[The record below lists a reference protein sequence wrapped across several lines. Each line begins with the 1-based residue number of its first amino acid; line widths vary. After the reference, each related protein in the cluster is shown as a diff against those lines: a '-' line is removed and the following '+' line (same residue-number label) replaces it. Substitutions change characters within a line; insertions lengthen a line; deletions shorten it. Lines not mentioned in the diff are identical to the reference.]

1 MIERAFP
8 VGNSGGRI
16 TIPVNPVSALV
27 SQGWLSASVDGT
39 AHLDIWFQ
47 KPGAGISEAHADITQ
62 LERWQETGGIPPNT
76 EFITYH
82 VVGATGPG
90 SILIELKAK

>member
-8 VGNSGGRI
+8 AGNSGGRI
-16 TIPVNPVSALV
+16 TIPVNPVSGLV
-27 SQGWLSASVDGT
+27 SQGWLSASVDGN

-47 KPGAGISEAHADITQ
+47 KPGSGVSEAHPDITSMQ
-62 LERWQETGGIPPNT
+62 RWQMNGGIPAGT